1 MKIVRI
7 LYDNMNL
14 PLCEYL
20 TDSVYK
26 YGESWKLWSS
36 KSDRDSNL
44 LLVKRRI
51 QNLNLPKF
59 QFLMYYLA
67 HQWWS
72 TGYPNR
78 AVAITNI
85 YSHYSSRTTATICTV
100 IHSIRV
106 YIKKYSASRCS
117 QNSVNNNL
125 TKAINCA
132 PPENLLFLCTGI
144 TALTDLIVPS
154 YESMI
159 WVIRLHYAL
168 VDTELTSWCSHSKR
182 YT

>member
-1 MKIVRI
+1 
-7 LYDNMNL
+7 MNHGKWPDL
-14 PLCEYL
+14 QRVTAKANFSCVN
-20 TDSVYK
+20 S
-26 YGESWKLWSS
+26 
-36 KSDRDSNL
+36 
-44 LLVKRRI
+44 
-51 QNLNLPKF
+51 NLPKF
-59 QFLMYYLA
+59 QFLTQLA
-67 HQWWS
+67 YQWWS
-72 TGYPNR
+72 TDYPNR

-106 YIKKYSASRCS
+106 YIKKDSASRCS

-168 VDTELTSWCSHSKR
+168 VDTELTSSCSHSKW

>member
-1 MKIVRI
+1 MTEIFIIFKKTWIQCLNLSIIRIV
-7 LYDNMNL
+7 L
-14 PLCEYL
+14 YL
-20 TDSVYK
+20 T
-26 YGESWKLWSS
+26 
-36 KSDRDSNL
+36 
-44 LLVKRRI
+44 
-51 QNLNLPKF
+51 
-59 QFLMYYLA
+59 

-72 TGYPNR
+72 KIYSNR

-85 YSHYSSRTTATICTV
+85 YSRYSSRTTATICAV

-106 YIKKYSASRCS
+106 YIKKDSASRCS

-132 PPENLLFLCTGI
+132 PPENLLFLCTAI

-168 VDTELTSWCSHSKR
+168 VDTELAFIVLTFKTIYIKEKAKKNKVSHSKR
-182 YT
+182 YPLSL